1 MYVYVF
7 DVEID
12 AKRVQTVTADSDSE
26 TKQTTGSSSRFKIV
40 TDQEVNDFN
49 IKQTNKNTLT
59 KTISDLRIFQ
69 AFCNEREISEH
80 RKIQDIPVKE
90 LSLLL
95 CRFLV
100 SVRKRDGGD
109 TCW

>member
-1 MYVYVF
+1 MKKWLLAHGLQVCGCDF

-12 AKRVQTVTADSDSE
+12 AKRVQTVTADSDSD

-40 TDQEVNDFN
+40 TDQELNYFN

-69 AFCNEREISEH
+69 AFCNEPEIV
-80 RKIQDIPVKE
+80 I
-90 LSLLL
+90 
-95 CRFLV
+95 V
-100 SVRKRDGGD
+100 SVSRKCTKTRR
-109 TCW
+109 W

>member
-1 MYVYVF
+1 MYIVQVCGCDF

-59 KTISDLRIFQ
+59 KTISDRRIFQ
-69 AFCNEREISEH
+69 AFCNEPEIVIVTVS
-80 RKIQDIPVKE
+80 RKCTKT
-90 LSLLL
+90 
-95 CRFLV
+95 R
-100 SVRKRDGGD
+100 R
-109 TCW
+109 W